1 MSETK
6 AFDTLDAL
14 THLQFLFV
22 TGKGGVGK
30 STCAGLLGVLAAN
43 RGRHALVVLP
53 QTSHNTPSLFG
64 RTLTQQPQVVHRSE
78 QGSLSLVVVDPE
90 SAMREYCNHVLHS
103 QTLTNT
109 LFHPK
114 VAGGFLLGIP
124 GLSDW
129 ALLGKSWA
137 FTPSGTFALPAG
149 QRRYDVVIFDAP
161 ASGDGTKMLKV
172 PHVILDLTPFDRASP
187 GRLRDDARLCKEML
201 SDARRSAVLLVT
213 LAEDLAI
220 TEMEENLRY
229 IEGDLGFPVGPLVL
243 NRVVTSLFNEQE
255 QVLLRACLDRLGTP
269 LAAQP
274 GTADG
279 QKLLEA
285 GLRYADRQMNQHKQ
299 IQRLQSW
306 GRPFIQV
313 PEMAE
318 DFGDVAAL
326 LRVAAQLGT
335 GQIESG
341 DQLG

>member
-6 AFDTLDAL
+6 ALDTLDAL
-14 THLQFLFV
+14 TALQFLFV

-30 STCAGLLGVLAAN
+30 STFSGLLGVVAAN

-64 RTLTQQPQVVHRSE
+64 RTLTTEPQVVYQSQH
-78 QGSLSLVVVDPE
+78 GSLSLVVVDPE

-103 QTLTNT
+103 QMLTNA

-137 FTPSGTFALPAG
+137 FTPSGTFTLPSG

-229 IEGDLGFPVGPLVL
+229 ISGDLGFPVGPLVL
-243 NRVVTSLFNEQE
+243 NRVVTPLFDARDQAQLRDSLDQ
-255 QVLLRACLDRLGTP
+255 LRAG
-269 LAAQP
+269 P
-274 GTADG
+274 GAVAGAADG
-279 QKLLEA
+279 RRLLEA

-299 IQRLQSW
+299 IQRLMSW

-313 PEMAE
+313 PEMSE
-318 DFGDVAAL
+318 DFGDIAAL
-326 LRVAAQLGT
+326 LRVAARLET
-335 GQIESG
+335 GQIASG